1 MPDAFMFIQMSHAL
15 CYLVF
20 TAQVDLNREMAAGK
34 GTKGTH
40 PCRRTGLIYGLS
52 ILRGPGIFFLPETY
66 VISLTLQALIAI
78 NIHHSYTGSAICKM
92 RNAGVRQQLFDH
104 LIAR

>member
-1 MPDAFMFIQMSHAL
+1 MSGAFMFLQMSHAL

-20 TAQVDLNREMAAGK
+20 TAQLDLNREMVADK

-52 ILRGPGIFFLPETY
+52 ILGGLGIFFLPETY
-66 VISLTLQALIAI
+66 VISLTLPTLIAI
-78 NIHHSYTGSAICKM
+78 NIHHSYTDSAICKM
-92 RNAGVRQQLFDH
+92 RNAGVRQQLFAH
-104 LIAR
+104 LDAR

>member
-1 MPDAFMFIQMSHAL
+1 M
-15 CYLVF
+15 
-20 TAQVDLNREMAAGK
+20 
-34 GTKGTH
+34 
-40 PCRRTGLIYGLS
+40 IYGLS
-52 ILRGPGIFFLPETY
+52 ILCGPGIFILPESY

-104 LIAR
+104 LNAR